1 MNEELELCQPEQN
14 ENSEMEEKKDT
25 TPEASAEITVP
36 VKFNKEIKNLKVEEA
51 SVLAQK
57 GMKFDMISDN
67 YERIK
72 NLAKVDGVSVTDYLS
87 TLERTQKENREKS
100 LTEECG
106 GNTEIAKHIIELE
119 NKNEKGADRGLSE
132 LLEKIP
138 EITDISQIPDSVIEA
153 SHLKGTRLLDEFLR
167 YRLDLENEKKALAA
181 SQKNGKA
188 ASVGSQTCTAV
199 NKNAASEF
207 LKGLWG

>member
-1 MNEELELCQPEQN
+1 MNEELELCQPEQDT
-14 ENSEMEEKKDT
+14 NSESAEKTDT
-25 TPEASAEITVP
+25 TPASTEEITVP

-72 NLAKVDGVSVTDYLS
+72 SLAKSDGVSVSDYLS
-87 TLERTQKENREKS
+87 SLERIQKETRERS

-119 NKNEKGADRGLSE
+119 SKSEKTLDNGLSE

-138 EITDISQIPDSVIEA
+138 EITDISEVPESVIEA
-153 SHLKGTRLLDEFLR
+153 SNTKGTRLLDEFLR
-167 YRLDLENEKKALAA
+167 YRLDLENEKKTLAA
-181 SQKNGKA
+181 SQKSTAK
-188 ASVGSQTCTAV
+188 ASVGSQTCTAA

-207 LKGLWG
+207 LRGLWG